1 MEQASLP
8 NLRIS
13 SIQSSSPS
21 LKKLSIRSTLM
32 IIAIILMT
40 LMISP
45 HYCWIP
51 LYLRPS
57 SYFSSNGPLNSV
69 ENVTNSVINGT
80 INMAQSTTSNLA
92 TSKPALSMPQSTI
105 TGYLNNQPQKRPK
118 LPTPKPNPSLK
129 YHYYQHY
136 PAENNTDKQKNNS
149 NHSYHNT
156 NNTWM
161 GNTDVH
167 Y

>member
-1 MEQASLP
+1 MEQPSVQ

-21 LKKLSIRSTLM
+21 LKKLNLQSTLM

-40 LMISP
+40 SMISP

-57 SYFSSNGPLNSV
+57 SYFSSNAPLNSA
-69 ENVTNSVINGT
+69 ENVTNSVNNAT
-80 INMAQSTTSNLA
+80 INMIQSSSNLV
-92 TSKPALSMPQSTI
+92 TSKPSLSMPQSTI
-105 TGYLNNQPQKRPK
+105 TGYLNNQPTKRPR
-118 LPTPKPNPSLK
+118 LPTPKPNPSLN

-136 PAENNTDKQKNNS
+136 LPENNTDRQKNNS
-149 NHSYHNT
+149 SHSSHNT
-156 NNTWM
+156 NNTWI
-161 GNTDVH
+161 GNNQ
-167 Y
+167 YFFI